1 MQRLQE
7 QIHAL
12 EEQIHADEGRIASHK
27 AMRTAAAQARERRVA
42 SETQR
47 VVELQAQQTAELSAL
62 ARQKDELQQALRD
75 AQCAFADTIDSFAR
89 RGAAALSTDE
99 VAVLLKHLHIDVA
112 PDVLSS
118 NGIDG
123 SVLAELTEGEMADV
137 LGIAKFCD
145 RRRLTLAV
153 QRLKAHQPLALGKEV
168 GKELGKEAG
177 AADETPTH
185 KWGWEEAA
193 RWAEDQEV
201 PDLPHLI
208 RKHRLP
214 GEVLQE
220 LSRDD
225 LRTHLGLTD
234 LKTLGVVAKAI
245 ARLRVERGGG
255 ANTAAGAAAV
265 E

>member
-62 ARQKDELQQALRD
+62 ARQKDDLQQALRD

-112 PDVLSS
+112 PDVLTS

-153 QRLKAHQPLALGKEV
+153 QRLKAHQPLALGK
-168 GKELGKEAG
+168 GMAKEAG

-255 ANTAAGAAAV
+255 ATAAAGAAAV